1 MTNKRKYPPLPWF
14 ALLIAIIPAIWFS
27 YDRISLILNSDLQTA
42 EIISCGQ
49 SWGYSDGSGRS
60 PMGGQGG
67 YGTYYAPI
75 ALTKQGKEVK
85 ATRKWASRKWCEK
98 RIGSEV
104 TVLIHNETHSKSRIN
119 SFFQLWLLPTF
130 VLGTLVLMLCV
141 GRFDSRRI
149 TPSLTVIWIGIFIYQ
164 FIVNFFVLI

>member
-1 MTNKRKYPPLPWF
+1 MIKKNPPFPWF
-14 ALLIAIIPAIWFS
+14 VILIPLLPFLWFS
-27 YDRISLILNSDLQTA
+27 YDRISLILNSDLQIA

-49 SWGYSDGSGRS
+49 SWGYSGGSGRS
-60 PMGGQGG
+60 PMRGQGG
-67 YGTYYAPI
+67 YGTYHAPI

-85 ATRKWASRKWCEK
+85 ATRKFASRTWCEK

-104 TVLIHNETHSKSRIN
+104 TVFIHNETHSKSRIN

-141 GRFDSRRI
+141 GRFDNPRI
-149 TPSLTVIWIGIFIYQ
+149 TPLFTVIWIGIFIYQ
-164 FIVNFFVLI
+164 FMVNFFVLI